1 MQQETCTFSRR
12 KDYPGVE
19 VRRVEN
25 TSRTWRC
32 YSTDFEF
39 MASDSWVAHVAYRGE
54 TLRVG
59 PDVMFCSHPSE
70 VFSAKEV
77 LTPGSGTSLTIEPA
91 RLYSH
96 LAELGIDAE
105 RVRFRALAPMVEP
118 LTSRIRA
125 VFGAIEPAVSL
136 LEFETRVVEFLE
148 CAAREFLEQAPPR
161 AETKASR
168 ALAERIRE
176 SLNEDGGAVVDLSTL
191 ARAAGCSRFQA
202 LRAFQKEYGLPPHA
216 YQLRV
221 RLGLAQRLL
230 KRGCSPAQVAAE
242 LGFVDQSHL
251 TRHFKRLMNITP
263 AQYARIG
270 LPQSAASR
278 G

>member
-1 MQQETCTFSRR
+1 MSGEYLPMLQESCTFSRR
-12 KDYPGVE
+12 KDHPGVE

-39 MASDSWVAHVAYRGE
+39 MAPDSWVANVAYRGE
-54 TLRVG
+54 TFKVEPGKL
-59 PDVMFCSHPSE
+59 FCSHPSE
-70 VFSAKEV
+70 VFAAKEV
-77 LTPGSGTSLTIEPA
+77 LEMGSGSSLTIEPSI
-91 RLYSH
+91 LFGH
-96 LAELGIDAE
+96 FDELGIERE
-105 RVRFRALAPMVEP
+105 RVRFRALVE
-118 LTSRIRA
+118 LNESLSIAIRA
-125 VFGAIEPAVSL
+125 VFETIDPQVSL
-136 LEFETRVVEFLE
+136 LEFETRLVEFLE
-148 CAAREFLEQAPPR
+148 CASRELLEEVPPR
-161 AETKASR
+161 LESKGSR
-168 ALAERIRE
+168 GLAERIRQ

-191 ARAAGCSRFQA
+191 AQIAGCSRFQA

-221 RLGLAQRLL
+221 RLGLAQRML

-270 LPQSAASR
+270 GS
-278 G
+278 

>member
-12 KDYPGVE
+12 KDRPGVE

-39 MASDSWVAHVAYRGE
+39 MAPDTWVGSIHYRNE
-54 TLRVG
+54 VLRVEPG
-59 PDVMFCSHPSE
+59 LLFCSHPSE
-70 VFSAKEV
+70 VFAAKEV
-77 LTPGSGTSLTIEPA
+77 HEAGSGTSLTMEPA
-91 RLYSH
+91 LLYA
-96 LAELGIDAE
+96 LFAELGIEME
-105 RVRFRALAPMVEP
+105 RVRFRALVPISEAM
-118 LTSRIRA
+118 LARLRA
-125 VFGAIEPAVSL
+125 VFGAIQPQVSL
-136 LEFETRVVEFLE
+136 LEFETRLVEFTESAAAELLE
-148 CAAREFLEQAPPR
+148 DVRERSDAKGNPG
-161 AETKASR
+161 
-168 ALAERIRE
+168 LAERVRDC
-176 SLNEDGGAVVDLSTL
+176 LHDDGGTVVDLSTL
-191 ARAAGCSRFQA
+191 AQVAGCSRFQA

-221 RLGLAQRLL
+221 RLGLAQRML

-270 LPQSAASR
+270 
-278 G
+278 